1 MFVERLLISSHFFY
15 GTSPESRFAGRC
27 RHKSHSGRMA
37 NTQDSQTQRN
47 SDKIPPAPQ
56 ICRRL
61 SGIKSP
67 LPHFRFLVRGH
78 RSEYRTGFLIKGP
91 TVMPVPADSAVS
103 YWLAIVHSVLDRL
116 DRAQIRKDAL
126 QIFVGHVTEIPP
138 WHDGIE
144 FARAHF
150 ARAHDF
156 QEHRFVVITDAGR
169 I

>member
-1 MFVERLLISSHFFY
+1 M
-15 GTSPESRFAGRC
+15 
-27 RHKSHSGRMA
+27 
-37 NTQDSQTQRN
+37 
-47 SDKIPPAPQ
+47 
-56 ICRRL
+56 RRL

-169 I
+169 IGRQIRAGHLREGIWCYEIPTCKLKAGKRPAIFISQSMAPLTGAKLHQIRASLYGR